1 MLKHMKISTKL
12 VAGSLLFS
20 SLVAVAFIFILVA
33 INSTSVISLEQREH
47 VEHQVEAIHKQE
59 ALLAAQQK
67 ELQKLALANKIS
79 EEVRELR
86 AWLLDLSLSW
96 LNEAEDEA
104 NESLERLN
112 ALLDKLAE
120 HDEAQAKILR
130 SKNQELYD
138 IMLEAVDIYVDE
150 NRVQGNSLVA
160 KGRVLA
166 AQIDQLVISLQQKSA
181 NEFEDINQKAT
192 QAGLVVTESAGKVKQ
207 AANVV
212 VAGNATL
219 LQVVILVL
227 VVFVLLSGLYSF
239 IMRRE
244 VCNPIERLRST
255 VEKIHEHS
263 DLTAR
268 FEVRTHDEIGL
279 TGIAFNAMMEQ
290 FSEIVLQVN
299 VACHN
304 LDKAISSLA
313 SLMTQAKNGVI
324 SQQAATDQVA
334 TAINEMAA
342 TVQEVASHTQQAT
355 DSTSGAREAVKDGRG
370 VVNTSVSST
379 LGLSDMINKA
389 NEVISRVE
397 KDTNAIG
404 SVLDVIRGIS
414 EQTNLLALNAAI
426 EAARA
431 GESGRG
437 FAVVADEVRTLAQR
451 TQESTE
457 EINTMIQNL
466 QSGSQQAVSL
476 MAKGNEDARLAA
488 EQATKAG
495 ESLQVI
501 DNKVEEINDLN
512 LQIAT
517 SAEEQSA
524 VADEINRNVVSI
536 SDSCVT
542 TTEAVEQTTT
552 ASENLLKLSSQ
563 LAGLVKQFKVHD
575 DSIKQQ

>member
-1 MLKHMKISTKL
+1 MLKHVKLSTKL
-12 VAGSLLFS
+12 LAGSLLFS
-20 SLVAVAFIFILVA
+20 ALVAVALIFILVA
-33 INSTSVISLEQREH
+33 INQTSSISQEQQGH
-47 VEHQVEAIHKQE
+47 VENQISAIQNQD
-59 ALLAAQQK
+59 ALLLAQQQ
-67 ELQKLALANKIS
+67 ELKKIALVNKVS

-96 LNEAEDEA
+96 LNEAEDSA
-104 NESLERLN
+104 DATLERLN
-112 ALLDKLAE
+112 ALLDSLSE
-120 HDEAQAKILR
+120 YDESSAQTLR
-130 SKNQELYD
+130 DQNQQLYD

-160 KGRVLA
+160 KGRILA
-166 AQIDQLVISLQQKSA
+166 SEIDQLVRVLQKQSSDK
-181 NEFEDINQKAT
+181 FEEINKQAAEAGMAVT
-192 QAGLVVTESAGKVKQ
+192 QSAGKVKA

-212 VAGNATL
+212 VEGNSTL
-219 LQVVILVL
+219 LQVVLAVL
-227 VVFVLLSGLYSF
+227 VVFIILSGLYSF
-239 IMRRE
+239 LMRRE
-244 VCNPIERLRST
+244 ICNPIERLRST

-290 FSEIVLQVN
+290 FAEIVLQVN
-299 VACHN
+299 IGCQD
-304 LDKAISSLA
+304 LDKAISNLA
-313 SLMTQAKNGVI
+313 TLMQQARDGVI
-324 SQQAATDQVA
+324 SQQSATDQVA
-334 TAINEMAA
+334 TAINEMAT
-342 TVQEVASHTQQAT
+342 TVQEVATHTQQAT
-355 DSTSGAREAVKDGRG
+355 DSTAGAKEAVMEGRS
-370 VVNTSVSST
+370 VVDTSVSST
-379 LGLSDMINKA
+379 LGLSGMINDA
-389 NEVISRVE
+389 NEAISRVE

-457 EINTMIQNL
+457 EINSMIQNL

-476 MAKGNEDARLAA
+476 MAKGNEDAQLAA
-488 EQATKAG
+488 GQAEKAG
-495 ESLQVI
+495 ESLHVI
-501 DNKVEEINDLN
+501 DSKVTEINELN
-512 LQIAT
+512 MQIAT

-542 TTEAVEQTTT
+542 TTEAVEQTEQ
-552 ASENLLKLSSQ
+552 ASQNLMRLSSQ
-563 LAGLVKQFKVHD
+563 LAGLVQQFKV
-575 DSIKQQ
+575 

>member
-1 MLKHMKISTKL
+1 MLKHVKLSTKL
-12 VAGSLLFS
+12 LAGSLLFS
-20 SLVAVAFIFILVA
+20 AIVAVALIFILVA
-33 INSTSVISLEQREH
+33 INQTSAISQEQQSH
-47 VEHQVEAIHKQE
+47 VEHQISAIQTQGK
-59 ALLAAQQK
+59 LLANQQQ
-67 ELQKLALANKIS
+67 ELKKIALVNKIS

-96 LNEAEDEA
+96 LNEAEDSA
-104 NESLERLN
+104 DASLERLN
-112 ALLDKLAE
+112 ALLDSLASY
-120 HDEAQAKILR
+120 DESSAQVLR
-130 SKNQELYD
+130 DKNQQLYD

-160 KGRVLA
+160 KGRIMA
-166 AQIDQLVISLQQKSA
+166 SEIDQLVVALQKQSSDK
-181 NEFEDINQKAT
+181 FEEINKQAA
-192 QAGLVVTESAGKVKQ
+192 QAGVAVTQSADKVKA

-212 VAGNATL
+212 VQGNTTL
-219 LQVVILVL
+219 LQVVLAVLLVFI
-227 VVFVLLSGLYSF
+227 VLSGLYSYV
-239 IMRRE
+239 MRRE
-244 VCNPIERLRST
+244 ICNPIERLRST

-268 FEVRTHDEIGL
+268 FEVRTQDEIGL

-290 FSEIVLQVN
+290 FAEIVMQVN
-299 VACHN
+299 VGCQD
-304 LDKAISSLA
+304 LDKAISDLA
-313 SLMTQAKNGVI
+313 NLMQQAKDGVV
-324 SQQAATDQVA
+324 SQQSATDQVA
-334 TAINEMAA
+334 TAINEMAT
-342 TVQEVASHTQQAT
+342 TVQEVATHTQQAT
-355 DSTSGAREAVKDGRG
+355 DSTQEAKEAVIEGRR
-370 VVNTSVSST
+370 VVDTSVSGT
-379 LGLSDMINKA
+379 LGLSGMINDA

-397 KDTNAIG
+397 KDSNAIG

-457 EINTMIQNL
+457 EINNMIQNL

-476 MAKGNEDARLAA
+476 MAKGNDDAQMATD
-488 EQATKAG
+488 QAKKAG
-495 ESLQVI
+495 ESLHVI
-501 DNKVEEINDLN
+501 DNKVTEINELN
-512 LQIAT
+512 MQIAT

-542 TTEAVEQTTT
+542 TTQAVEQTEL
-552 ASENLLKLSSQ
+552 ASQNLMKLSSQ
-563 LAGLVKQFKVHD
+563 LAGLVQQFKV
-575 DSIKQQ
+575 